1 MGTETVMQVH
11 VNSEPT
17 ELALETSL
25 AALLERLGLD
35 RSGVAVAV
43 NAQVVPRTQHGA
55 RVLVAGDQVEVL
67 RAVGGG

>member
-1 MGTETVMQVH
+1 MGTETVVQVN
-11 VNSEPT
+11 VNGELT
-17 ELALETSL
+17 ELPTETSL

-43 NAQVVPRTQHGA
+43 NAQVVPRTQHGDHT
-55 RVLVAGDQVEVL
+55 LQDGDRVEVL

>member
-1 MGTETVMQVH
+1 MGDATMMQVH
-11 VNSEPT
+11 VNGEPT
-17 ELALETSL
+17 ELPAASSL

-35 RSGVAVAV
+35 HSGVAVAV

-55 RVLVAGDQVEVL
+55 HVLAQGDRVEVL